1 MNSPS
6 DSFAAGVGGFVP
18 PNPGGIGGAGAAPSS
33 AAIGA
38 GGVEPAPGHWAAS
51 GTNPLVAAANP
62 LLNLVPQIRSAVHH
76 PNPAWLREHLA
87 AEIRQFETRAQ
98 QAGVAPETIIG
109 ARYCLCT
116 ALDEAAALT
125 PWGGGVW
132 SAHSL
137 LVLFHNETWGGEKF
151 FQVLDRL
158 SQQPRQHLDL
168 LELLYFCLALGFEG
182 RYRVLDNG
190 RSQLE
195 ALRQQLAQT
204 IRSMRGEY
212 DAALSP
218 HWRDLQTSEAVKRP
232 VAPLWV
238 CAVLALLVGV
248 GVFVAL
254 RIMLANHSD
263 QVFASIDALHPPR
276 LQPAQVAP
284 HQASSP
290 RLARFLEPEIQA
302 GLVTV
307 RDEADRSVVVLRGD
321 GLFGSGSVDVI
332 DRYVPVLMRIA
343 DALNGV
349 PGKVRVTGYT
359 DDVPVHTVR
368 FASNWD
374 LSRDR
379 AEAVRNLLA
388 ARLNEP
394 RRIVAEGRGSLD
406 PIVPNDNPA
415 DRARNRRVEITLML
429 APTPDSAAANAPAG
443 AVPNPISTPASGPT
457 VMETP

>member
-1 MNSPS
+1 MNYSS
-6 DSFAAGVGGFVP
+6 DSFTAGAGGFVP
-18 PNPGGIGGAGAAPSS
+18 PNPGGAKPPGPAA
-33 AAIGA
+33 AR
-38 GGVEPAPGHWAAS
+38 VDTEPAPGHWAAS

-62 LLNLVPQIRSAVHH
+62 LLNLLPQIRSTVHH

-98 QAGVAPETIIG
+98 QAGVAPEAIIG
-109 ARYCLCT
+109 GRYCLCT
-116 ALDEAAALT
+116 ALDEVAALT

-151 FQVLDRL
+151 FQVLERL

-195 ALRQQLAQT
+195 ALRQQLART
-204 IRSMRGEY
+204 IRSVRGEY
-212 DAALSP
+212 DPALSA
-218 HWRDLQTSEAVKRP
+218 HWRDPLTSDVARRP
-232 VAPLWV
+232 TVPLWV
-238 CAVLALLVGV
+238 CAALALLVGL
-248 GVFVAL
+248 GVFAAL
-254 RIMLANHSD
+254 RIMLASHSD
-263 QVFASIDALHPPR
+263 QLFASIDALHLPQ
-276 LQPAQVAP
+276 LQPAQPAP
-284 HQASSP
+284 RPAPPP

-321 GLFGSGSVDVI
+321 GLFASGSVDVI
-332 DRYVPVLMRIA
+332 GRYMPVLIRIA

-349 PGKVRVTGYT
+349 PGNVRVTGYT

-374 LSRDR
+374 LSRER
-379 AEAVRNLLA
+379 AEAVRSLLA
-388 ARLNEP
+388 ARLAQP
-394 RRIVAEGRGSLD
+394 QRIVAEGRGALD
-406 PIVPNDNPA
+406 PIVPNDSPA
-415 DRARNRRVEITLML
+415 ARARNRRVEITLML
-429 APTPDSAAANAPAG
+429 APAGSAASAA
-443 AVPNPISTPASGPT
+443 T
-457 VMETP
+457 ETPLK

>member
-6 DSFAAGVGGFVP
+6 DSFAAGAGGFIA
-18 PNPGGIGGAGAAPSS
+18 PNPGGSGYAGVEPSGAGAAG
-33 AAIGA
+33 GA
-38 GGVEPAPGHWAAS
+38 EPAPGHWAAS

-98 QAGVAPETIIG
+98 RAGVAPEAIIG

-132 SAHSL
+132 STHSL

-204 IRSMRGEY
+204 IRSVRGEY

-218 HWRDLQTSEAVKRP
+218 HWRDQQTSEAVKRP
-232 VAPLWV
+232 VASLWV
-238 CAVLALLVGV
+238 CTVLALLVGV
-248 GVFVAL
+248 GVFATL
-254 RIMLANHSD
+254 RVMLENHSD
-263 QVFASIDALHPPR
+263 QLFASIDALHLPQ
-276 LQPAQVAP
+276 LQPAQAAP
-284 HQASSP
+284 HRVPPP
-290 RLARFLEPEIQA
+290 RLARFLQPEIQA

-321 GLFGSGSVDVI
+321 GLFESGSVDVI

-343 DALNGV
+343 EALNAV
-349 PGKVRVTGYT
+349 PGNVRVTGYT

-374 LSRDR
+374 LSRER
-379 AEAVRNLLA
+379 AEAVRSLLA
-388 ARLNEP
+388 ARLSGP

-406 PIVPNDNPA
+406 PIVPNDNPT

-429 APTPDSAAANAPAG
+429 APTSGDLAGNASADPVPGAIAAPAP
-443 AVPNPISTPASGPT
+443 AVQ
-457 VMETP
+457 ETH

>member
-18 PNPGGIGGAGAAPSS
+18 PNPGGTGGAGVAPSS
-33 AAIGA
+33 AAAAGA
-38 GGVEPAPGHWAAS
+38 AEPAPGHWAAS

-98 QAGVAPETIIG
+98 QAGVAPEAIIG

-125 PWGGGVW
+125 PWGAGVW

-137 LVLFHNETWGGEKF
+137 LVQFHNETWGGEKF
-151 FQVLDRL
+151 FQVLERL
-158 SQQPRQHLDL
+158 SQHPRQHLDL

-218 HWRDLQTSEAVKRP
+218 HWRDVQTNDAVKRP

-238 CAVLALLVGV
+238 YAVLALLVGV
-248 GVFVAL
+248 GVFVTL

-263 QVFASIDALHPPR
+263 QLFASIDALHLPQ
-276 LQPAQVAP
+276 LQPAQGPPAP
-284 HQASSP
+284 APSP
-290 RLARFLEPEIQA
+290 RLARFLQPEIQA

-321 GLFGSGSVDVI
+321 GLFASGSVDVI
-332 DRYVPVLMRIA
+332 DRYVPVLMRVA

-349 PGKVRVTGYT
+349 HGNVRVTGYT

-374 LSRDR
+374 LSRER
-379 AEAVRNLLA
+379 AEAVRSLLA

-394 RRIVAEGRGSLD
+394 RRLAAEGRGSLD

-429 APTPDSAAANAPAG
+429 APTSGGSAGNAPAG
-443 AVPNPISTPASGPT
+443 TLPGPLSAPASGPK
-457 VMETP
+457 VMETH

>member
-18 PNPGGIGGAGAAPSS
+18 PNPGGTGAAQSS
-33 AAIGA
+33 AAMGA
-38 GGVEPAPGHWAAS
+38 VGVEPAPGHWAAS

-125 PWGGGVW
+125 PWGAGVW

-218 HWRDLQTSEAVKRP
+218 HWRDLQTSDAVKRP

-238 CAVLALLVGV
+238 CAVLALLVGI
-248 GVFVAL
+248 GVFVTL
-254 RIMLANHSD
+254 RIMLANYSD
-263 QVFASIDALHPPR
+263 QVFASIDALHPPQ
-276 LQPAQVAP
+276 LQPVQGVP
-284 HQASSP
+284 HPVQSP
-290 RLARFLEPEIQA
+290 RLARFLEPEVQA

-321 GLFGSGSVDVI
+321 GLFESGSVDVI
-332 DRYVPVLMRIA
+332 ERYVPVLVRIA

-349 PGKVRVTGYT
+349 PGHVRVTGYT
-359 DDVPVHTVR
+359 DDVPVRTVR

-374 LSRDR
+374 LSRER
-379 AEAVRNLLA
+379 AEAVRGLLA
-388 ARLNEP
+388 ARLNDP
-394 RRIVAEGRGSLD
+394 ARIVAEGRGSLD
-406 PIVPNDNPA
+406 PIVANDSAAN
-415 DRARNRRVEITLML
+415 RARNRRVEITLML
-429 APTPDSAAANAPAG
+429 APTSASAADNTRAG
-443 AVPNPISTPASGPT
+443 SLSGSTSTPASGST
-457 VMETP
+457 IMEAH